1 MKRITILLILL
12 LSSRLA
18 DCQTNLSGTIS
29 IDSTLTTAGNPYI
42 ITGNLTIENGATLTV
57 EPDVIVKFNNDKR
70 LYIWG
75 AINANQA
82 TFTANENNPSPGFWD
97 YIQIGN
103 SYNEGS
109 AIFLDCIIEYGD
121 KLFIDSGTAS
131 IDNCLIHNMYYYGIQ
146 TDDNLSMNNSTIQN
160 CQYGIHLNTNGNVQ
174 LTDVTITMNEWPIYY
189 YGPGAMSVSG
199 NNNLHGNTIDAVYIG
214 FTLNNN
220 NWTLPNINN
229 NATDNLSEYIPYYF
243 CNSFTINET
252 AGITIESNNIIKF
265 FNGRGLN
272 VKGKLIANANGN
284 EFIYF
289 TSYKDDNWG
298 GDTNNDGTTSIPATE
313 DWVGIIFQNESI
325 DEECLLNK
333 CKIRFAGHDYKGGI
347 NCYNAGPTIDS
358 CDISNSRYGFYLRYA
373 SNPIIT
379 NNIIGSSALTPFAM
393 SFDANPT
400 FENNTL
406 SSSDNQYDAIGLLGG
421 ELSADAILPIRTIT
435 DIENITYVLLEK
447 IIIPDGLSLTIDPNV
462 VIKGFDNDHY
472 FHVYGKLISSGTE
485 ENNIVFTSIKDDNF
499 GNPNDTNKDGSQSSP
514 AVGNWG
520 GFLFEPTS
528 DPLSE
533 ITYSIIQYG
542 EFPWYNY
549 VGEIILLNAS
559 PTISNCEIKN
569 VKYGIAAHYSS
580 QPQILNNDF
589 SNSEFTPFAMSLSA
603 APVFFGNTF
612 YNCGLT
618 ALGLLGG
625 EVGADGIISSRNV
638 AGYENITYVIVG
650 DITINSGTYIEV
662 ESGVSIKFNDDKKI
676 TVDGGF
682 KISGTYENPVIFSS
696 VYDDNVGNPA
706 DVNGDG
712 NATFPQPGDWK
723 WVAFQGTSDDAYCSI
738 NHAQIKFGGH
748 EGGNIVYD
756 NASGTISVVSISGS
770 QTFGI
775 TCNGNSEPLI
785 NNLTIQN
792 CSGDPVGMSLLS
804 DPQFNNVIFTGN
816 NTSGIRITDTQLS
829 SNASLNKRSI
839 AGIPNI
845 AYIMDNLTIN
855 EDVVLEIEPG
865 VVIKFPY
872 YSSYWDKRRI
882 EINGAIEAI
891 AELDEKIVFTSIK
904 DDSYGGDTNND
915 GATSVPE
922 KGDWRSLNYNS
933 STIDT
938 LNVLKNCIIRY
949 GGSHQGSDLKYG
961 MIKMFSSYVKI
972 DSCYLE
978 QSQNSGIGIFG
989 NSSPEISNCS
999 FVNLTLTPIYLSMFS
1014 NPEFNNNTMSNVGNM
1029 SIGVYHENWSQ
1040 DDTIQIRD
1048 FAGYQNITYCL
1059 YSNYNNNI
1067 TINNGTTI
1075 HIPQGIVF
1083 KGTDNSSR
1091 EYLDIFGKIIINGTN
1106 ENPVIFTSINDDDYG
1121 NPKDTRGDGS
1131 STEPTIF
1138 DQYWLNFQDVSDDES
1153 EINNVI
1159 FKYQNE
1165 AVILNQASP
1174 EINNCEFSECN
1185 FGIKLNGVST
1195 PIVNNCVFDNLV
1207 YTPLY
1212 VSLLSYPSSNS
1223 GNIISGSTYRAIG
1236 VMGET
1241 LSQDLLLPARNFAD
1255 INHIPYYFHEDY
1267 TIGSNAILTIE
1278 PGVIFKFNNYS
1289 QKLTVNK
1296 ALIAEGGTD
1305 SQNKIVF
1312 TDIRDDFYGG
1322 DTNADSTNTEPGF
1335 ANYSTNPW
1343 KGIYFENES
1352 IDDICV
1358 LDNCVIRY
1366 AGNDYYYWNY
1376 TGGINL
1382 NSSNPT
1388 ITNTVIL
1395 NNRKGIVASGASN
1408 PLVNNCDI
1416 YNNTDFGIE
1425 NVNQAFVINA
1435 ENCWWGSNSGPTH
1448 SGNPGGTGDVVT
1460 DGVDYDPWNAE
1471 GATSP
1476 MFGDVSLNGKIQAYD
1491 AALILQYTVGII
1503 TLEPLQLQVADVS
1516 GNGEV
1521 MAYDAS
1527 LILQYIIGMI
1537 PTFPVL
1543 TDNLQNSKEAYA
1555 LLEIGK
1561 GSVYSGED
1569 IKIPI
1574 NIKNASEVLS
1584 SEIELKYDDEY
1595 LQFVEIS
1602 LNNEYNLYSSID
1614 ENTGNIRIAFAETQ
1628 LIESDV
1634 NLGILRFKTTK
1645 NLSFTQNVL
1654 IEPEL
1659 FLCNEIDLTQNVK
1672 PGEIRILPSV
1682 EIPNL
1687 ITVENNS
1694 VFNCYPNPFSEN
1706 LIISYIVE
1714 DEKSFVLIEIFS
1726 LYGKKVQSFNEGM
1739 KFPGSYFTKW
1749 TGTNSNSR
1757 ELKNGTYFIK
1767 CIIGNKTYSSKVNL
1781 FK

>member
-1 MKRITILLILL
+1 MKKVTILLILL
-12 LSSRLA
+12 LSFRLA
-18 DCQTNLSGTIS
+18 DCQTNLSGIIN

-70 LYIWG
+70 LYIYG

-82 TFTANENNPSPGFWD
+82 TFTANEDNPSPGYWD

-103 SYNEGS
+103 SSYEGS
-109 AIFLDCIIEYGD
+109 AVFTDCIIEYGD

-146 TDDNLSMNNSTIQN
+146 TYDNLSMNNSTIQN
-160 CQYGIHLNTNGNVQ
+160 CQYGIYLNANGNIQ
-174 LTDVTITMNEWPIYY
+174 LTDVTLTMNEWPIYY
-189 YGPGAMSVSG
+189 SGPGAMSILG
-199 NNNLHGNTIDAVYIG
+199 NNNFHGNTIDAVYIH
-214 FTLNNN
+214 FTSNDND
-220 NWTLPNINN
+220 WTLPNINI
-229 NATDNLSEYIPYYF
+229 NATDNLSEYIPYFFYT
-243 CNSFTINET
+243 NFTINET
-252 AGITIESNNIIKF
+252 AGLTIESNNIIKF
-265 FNGRGLN
+265 ANGTGLN
-272 VKGKLIANANGN
+272 VKGKLIADANDD

-298 GDTNNDGTTSIPATE
+298 GDTNNDGTTSIPATG
-313 DWVGIIFQNESI
+313 DWIGIIFQNESI

-333 CKIRFAGHDYKGGI
+333 CKIRFAGYSVTGGV
-347 NCYNAGPTIDS
+347 NCYNAGPTINF
-358 CDISNSRYGFYLRYA
+358 CDISNSNFGFYLRYA
-373 SNPIIT
+373 SNPVIT
-379 NNIIGSSALTPFAM
+379 NNIIGSSALTPFAI

-421 ELSADAILPIRTIT
+421 ELSADAILPVRTVT

-447 IIIPDGLSLTIDPNV
+447 IIIPVGLSLTIDPGV
-462 VIKGFDNDHY
+462 VIKGFDHDHY
-472 FHVYGKLISSGTE
+472 FHVYGKLIASGTE

-514 AVGNWG
+514 VVGDWG

-528 DPLSE
+528 DPQSE

-542 EFPWYNY
+542 EYRWDYD
-549 VGEIILLNAS
+549 GEIILLNAS
-559 PTISNCEIKN
+559 PAISNCEIKN

-580 QPQILNNDF
+580 QPQILNNIF
-589 SNSEFTPFAMSLSA
+589 ANSEFTPVAISLSA
-603 APVFFGNTF
+603 APVFSGNTF
-612 YNCGLT
+612 NNCGLT

-625 EVGADGIISSRNV
+625 EVGEDGLISSRNV
-638 AGYENITYVIVG
+638 AGYENICYVIVG

-662 ESGVSIKFNDDKKI
+662 ESGVNIKFTNNKKI

-682 KISGTYENPVIFSS
+682 KISGTVENPVIFSS

-712 NATFPQPGDWK
+712 NATIPQPGDWR
-723 WVAFQGTSDDAYCSI
+723 WVAFQGTSDDTYCTI
-738 NHAQIKFGGH
+738 NHAQIKFGGYQ
-748 EGGNIVYD
+748 GGNIVYD
-756 NASGTISVVSISGS
+756 NASGTISDVSISGS

-804 DPQFNNVIFTGN
+804 DPQFSNVIFTGN
-816 NTSGIRITDTQLS
+816 NTSGIRITDTELS

-845 AYIMDNLTIN
+845 AYIMDNLIIS
-855 EDVVLEIEPG
+855 EDVVLEIEHG

-872 YSSYWDKRRI
+872 GSSYYYKRRI
-882 EINGAIEAI
+882 EINGAIKAI
-891 AELDEKIVFTSIK
+891 ATEDEKIIFTSIK

-915 GATSVPE
+915 GATSIPE
-922 KGDWRSLNYNS
+922 KGDWISLNYNS

-949 GGSHQGSDLKYG
+949 GGYHEGGDLKYG
-961 MIKMFSSYVKI
+961 MIKIFSSYVKI

-978 QSQNSGIGIFG
+978 QSQKSGIGVFG

-999 FVNLTLTPIYLSMFS
+999 FVNLAETPICLSMFS

-1029 SIGVYHENWSQ
+1029 SIGVCNENWSQ
-1040 DDTIQIRD
+1040 DDTIPVRN
-1048 FAGYQNITYCL
+1048 FGGYQNITYCL
-1059 YSNYNNNI
+1059 YGNNT

-1075 HIPQGIVF
+1075 LIPQGVVF
-1083 KGTDNSSR
+1083 KGTDYSSNK
-1091 EYLDIFGKIIINGTN
+1091 YLDIFGKIIINGTN
-1106 ENPVIFTSINDDDYG
+1106 ENPVIFTSINDDEYG

-1138 DQYWLNFQDVSDDES
+1138 FQYWLNFLDVSDDES
-1153 EINNVI
+1153 ELNNVI
-1159 FKYQNE
+1159 FMYQNE

-1212 VSLLSYPSSNS
+1212 VSLISYPSSNS
-1223 GNIISGSTYRAIG
+1223 GNIISGTTYRAIG
-1236 VMGET
+1236 VIGET
-1241 LSQDLLLPARNFAD
+1241 LSQDLLLPARNFAG

-1267 TIGSNAILTIE
+1267 IIGSNAILTIE
-1278 PGVIFKFNNYS
+1278 PGVILKFNNYS

-1296 ALIAEGGTD
+1296 GLISEGGTD

-1322 DTNADSTNTEPGF
+1322 DTNADSTNSEPGF
-1335 ANYSTNPW
+1335 TNYSINPW

-1382 NSSNPT
+1382 NSSSPT
-1388 ITNTVIL
+1388 ITNTVIF

-1425 NVNQAFVINA
+1425 NVNQAFTINA
-1435 ENCWWGSNSGPTH
+1435 ENCWWGSNTGPTH
-1448 SGNPGGTGDVVT
+1448 SGNPGGTGDEVT
-1460 DGVDYDPWNAE
+1460 DGVDYEPWNTE

-1491 AALILQYTVGII
+1491 AALILQYSVGII

-1543 TDNLQNSKEAYA
+1543 TDNLPATKEAYA

-1561 GSVYSGED
+1561 GSVYSGEEM
-1569 IKIPI
+1569 KIPV

-1584 SEIELKYDDEY
+1584 TEIELKFDEEY

-1602 LNNEYNLYSSID
+1602 LNNEYNIYSSID
-1614 ENTGNIRIAFAETQ
+1614 ENTGNIRIAFAET
-1628 LIESDV
+1628 LPIESNV
-1634 NLGILRFKTTK
+1634 NLGVLRFKTMN

-1654 IEPEL
+1654 IEPEG
-1659 FLCNEIDLTQNVK
+1659 FFCNEIDLTQNVLAGK
-1672 PGEIRILPSV
+1672 IRILPSV
-1682 EIPNL
+1682 EIPPL
-1687 ITVENNS
+1687 ITPENKS
-1694 VFNCYPNPFSEN
+1694 EFKCYPNPFSEN

-1714 DEKSFVLIEIFS
+1714 DKKSNVLIEIFS
-1726 LYGKKVQSFNEGM
+1726 LYGEKVKSFNEGM
-1739 KFPGSYFTKW
+1739 KHAGSYFTKW
-1749 TGTNSNSR
+1749 NGTNSNSR
-1757 ELKNGTYFIK
+1757 ELKNGTYFIR